1 MLRTAIEGFL
11 LLALVTILSGG
22 CQSIGNN
29 ESFMLKYKKDLVE
42 FYQEGI
48 DKADTAAKNS
58 TATQADKDSA
68 QAKKEQLILEANTY
82 LPGIY
87 STDIAYSL
95 SNHYDIRNPA
105 RNKYEIR
112 NGEPVNIIV
121 NKVYLAD
128 NSELLP
134 LDTGEMAVVV
144 SIDDGKDSK
153 PKDVLVSYEEG
164 ILDRVFLPISD
175 LLAYH
180 SDSYE
185 DQPIKVTVTVFEFD
199 RMENEN
205 YKKVLGTAA
214 TLGAAA
220 MPAYAPAI
228 SLASQIGSFLIDQNK
243 DDIIAKFTFQVY
255 PWEPGEPPRIT
266 QSIGVPRIRYG
277 QYIVINNCASQ
288 YVFRNPCES
297 QPLLNRDNSIHV
309 DFDLTAYET
318 TKGTGLS
325 ELDECG
331 KVVVCKNNKLRNW
344 PTGSQDPKVP
354 LEKSYVVLTVSKTQA
369 NFAQPIISRLHEIN
383 LATAGLSSLG
393 EIQAANVA
401 TLGRQLDD
409 LNSNITMF
417 IENKEFQKNKSDPAS
432 LEKLFDLTDN
442 SKVNASD
449 KQSITKTIGQL
460 LFPSMTDAFKTK
472 NNITDEPPTDLIVI
486 KSWYKQAKSDL
497 QYDSATGAYTC
508 KHAGCK

>member
-1 MLRTAIEGFL
+1 MMLRTAIEGFL
-11 LLALVTILSGG
+11 SLVLVAILSG

-29 ESFMLKYKKDLVE
+29 ESFMLKYKKDLAE
-42 FYQEGI
+42 FYQENI
-48 DKADTAAKNS
+48 DKAEKAKDH
-58 TATQADKDSA
+58 AT
-68 QAKKEQLILEANTY
+68 KEQLILEANTY

-112 NGEPVNIIV
+112 NGDPVNVIV

-134 LDTGEMAVVV
+134 LDTGEIAVVV
-144 SIDDGKDSK
+144 SIDDGKGSK
-153 PKDVLVSYEEG
+153 QKDVLVSYEEG
-164 ILDRVFLPISD
+164 ILDRVFLPIGD

-205 YKKVLGTAA
+205 YKKLLGTAA

-228 SLASQIGSFLIDQNK
+228 SLASQIGSFLIEQNK

-255 PWEPGEPPRIT
+255 PWEPGEHPRVT

-277 QYIVINNCASQ
+277 QYIVINTCASQ
-288 YVFRNPCES
+288 YVFSNPCES
-297 QPLLNRDNSIHV
+297 QLLLNRDNTIHV

-318 TKGTGLS
+318 TKGTGLP
-325 ELDECG
+325 EQEGCG
-331 KVVVCKNNKLRNW
+331 KTVICTGNKLRNW
-344 PTGSQDPKVP
+344 PTGSQSPKTP
-354 LEKSYVVLTVSKTQA
+354 LDKSYVVLTISKTQA

-383 LATAGLSSLG
+383 LAATGLSSLG
-393 EIQAANVA
+393 EIQPANVV

-409 LNSNITMF
+409 LNSKITVF
-417 IENKEFQKNKSDPAS
+417 VENKEFQKNKIDPAS

-442 SKVNASD
+442 SKINASD
-449 KQSITKTIGQL
+449 KQSVTKKIGQF
-460 LFPSMTDAFKTK
+460 LFPSMTDSFKTK
-472 NNITDEPPTDLIVI
+472 NNISDEPPTDLTVL
-486 KSWYKQAKSDL
+486 KSWYKQTKSDL
-497 QYDSATGAYTC
+497 QYDSAKGAYTC
-508 KHAGCK
+508 KHVGCK